1 MQVTGKKYAYQLT
14 TKTAYI
20 NQVQE
25 YFFYSFKL
33 NV

>member
-1 MQVTGKKYAYQLT
+1 MQVPGKKYSYQLT

-25 YFFYSFKL
+25 YFFYNL
-33 NV
+33 D